1 MSPTACNP
9 LPLAEMQ
16 RVVPG
21 TQYSMWNINQMI
33 LEDKQCKL
41 KIIWKQQE
49 NSFLF
54 SLFLKTVSNVALF
67 SRTKFYLELT
77 YEKQI
82 VHFIFNE
89 GCYTLTIYN
98 TKVQNL
104 GRPRTRPS
112 PYYLTEL
119 IYHPSK
125 LCVLVD
131 THGRCCDRYLH
142 NLQTLRLGRFLSS
155 RYLWYNGWSSYWTA
169 RLCLNFGRVA
179 ANAGIWACVKAQK
192 ENLLCLPWY

>member
-21 TQYSMWNINQMI
+21 TQYSMWNINQII

-112 PYYLTEL
+112 PYYLTER

-125 LCVLVD
+125 V
-131 THGRCCDRYLH
+131 
-142 NLQTLRLGRFLSS
+142 QTLRLGRYPWKVPRSLFTQPP
-155 RYLWYNGWSSYWTA
+155 N
-169 RLCLNFGRVA
+169 A
-179 ANAGIWACVKAQK
+179 APRSISKFKVLFQSLFPIQLIGFTLVIVVWMLRKYR
-192 ENLLCLPWY
+192 ESFE